1 MKAYIIIDNFGPVKK
16 AVIDFEKKFQ
26 ILIGPQASGKSTVCK
41 VAYFCRK
48 IRDYSIQ
55 YLMDPELL
63 NTGHPSEA
71 LLNLKKYLTKQF
83 MGCFG
88 TTKHMVPFWIRY
100 TFGTNTITINLE
112 GGFVRFSFSR
122 SFSNGLNNIIHEVID
137 VYRDENFSL
146 LSIKNLLKE
155 SGIFRQQITQRIQY
169 LFEDDSD
176 IIYIPAGR
184 SVLATMSEQ
193 LQDIPLSSMD
203 LTMQEFITRIRET
216 RQNFN
221 TSLSDVVQN
230 YVKTVKGQINNAAVN
245 LAISK
250 IKSILKADYT
260 SEKEGEKL
268 YYDENRWVKL
278 LYASSGQQESLWV
291 LLPCFLQ
298 LLHKQKTFIIIEEP
312 EAHLFPDA
320 QRTMVE
326 LISLMM
332 RVTDSIVM
340 LTTHSPYILTSAN
353 LLVYAGSIEKQVNK
367 VNLII
372 DSAVRI
378 PPDDFIGYSINEGVL
393 QDIYDREVHMM
404 DAEYIDQISTSIN
417 KDLDKLLE
425 IENA

>member
-1 MKAYIIIDNFGPVKK
+1 MRASINIENFGPVKRAK
-16 AVIDFEKKFQ
+16 IDFDKNIQ
-26 ILIGPQASGKSTVCK
+26 IVIGPQASGKSTICRI
-41 VAYFCRK
+41 AYFCRS

-55 YLMDPELL
+55 YLTDPELL
-63 NTGHPSEA
+63 NNGHPNEA

-88 TTKHMVPFWIRY
+88 TTKHMDPFRIGY
-100 TFGTNTITINLE
+100 TFGTNSISINLE
-112 GGFVRFSFSR
+112 GGFVRFNFTKN
-122 SFSNGLNNIIHEVID
+122 FSNRLSKIIQEALEIYSD
-137 VYRDENFSL
+137 KNFSSM
-146 LSIKNLLKE
+146 SIRDLLKE
-155 SGIFRQQITQRIQY
+155 SGIFRQQVTKRIQT

-216 RQNFN
+216 RQNFSV
-221 TSLSDVVQN
+221 SLPDVVQN

-245 LAISK
+245 LAIDK
-250 IKSILKADYT
+250 IKNILKADYA
-260 SEKEGEKL
+260 SEKDGEKL
-268 YYDENRWVKL
+268 YYDETHWVKL

-298 LLHKQKTFIIIEEP
+298 ILHNQKTFILIEEP

-326 LISLMM
+326 LIALMM
-332 RVTDSIVM
+332 RATGSTVM

-353 LLVYAGSIEKQVNK
+353 LLVYAGSIEKQTSKINAV
-367 VNLII
+367 I
-372 DSAVRI
+372 DPSVRI
-378 PPDDFIGYSINEGVL
+378 HPEDFVGYSIKDGIL

-404 DAEYIDQISTSIN
+404 DADYIDQISSAIN